1 MHVDTLK
8 SQTEATV
15 TEHADALTD
24 LSETLHA
31 NPETA
36 WEEYASSKAVA
47 DLLEHHGFTVTRN
60 YLGFETAFL
69 GEVGSGS
76 RTVGFMAEYDALAG
90 LGHACGHNL
99 IAASSVGAGIALAPL
114 ADELDMTIRVY
125 GTPAEEGGAGKVELI
140 DAGAF
145 QDLDFAM
152 MVHPAPV
159 DIAEAEPFAVSHKY
173 IEYTGVSAHAA
184 AYPDEGINANDAFV
198 IAQVAI
204 GLLRQQLPPDTRI
217 HGVQTVGGS
226 VPNAIPDKT
235 EGRWYI
241 RATTREEL
249 AEVERKVEAC
259 FEAGAVATGAE
270 LKITEESKSY
280 AEFRTYEPALEA
292 YKRNAQAR
300 GRVFADAKTAG
311 RMNRAST
318 DMGNVSQL
326 VPAIHPYIGV
336 DSLPYTNHQKGFAD
350 ACVGPVAEQ
359 TLLDAAVLMAWTTI
373 DLFAAGTNE
382 GATPEST

>member
-1 MHVDTLK
+1 MHVDSLK

-15 TEHADALTD
+15 SEHAETLLD

-36 WEEYASSKAVA
+36 WEEFASSEAVA
-47 DLLEHHGFTVTRN
+47 DLLEDRGFTVTRN
-60 YLGFETAFL
+60 YMGFETAFL
-69 GEVGSGS
+69 AEVGSGS
-76 RTVGFMAEYDALAG
+76 RTVGFMAEYDALPG

-235 EGRWYI
+235 AGRWYI
-241 RATTREEL
+241 RATTLEEL

-280 AEFRTYEPALEA
+280 AELRTHEPALEA
-292 YKRNAQAR
+292 YKRNALAR
-300 GRVFADAKTAG
+300 GREFADAKTAG

-350 ACVGPVAEQ
+350 ACIGPVAEQ

-373 DLFAAGTNE
+373 DLYAADTNDSV
-382 GATPEST
+382 TPGST